1 MDRNFDG
8 LSERFKGQIY
18 GTLKGQLRL
27 KMLDYDLSPIVDGR
41 PPLKVLDAGGGM
53 GQFSSALAQLGHHVT
68 LADISEEMLVE
79 AQALFGETN
88 AVDRVRFI
96 CDPLQALPSH
106 FDEPFDLVLNHAVL
120 EWLENPIQGIDT
132 LISMVKPGGHL
143 SLMFYNRHAIVWRN
157 LMNGSW
163 HRAHN
168 EHFHHDKNAL
178 MPQNPLDPQ
187 EVLNHLKQQGLQ
199 LLSWRGIRC
208 VHDHMPKFMRDKKS
222 LNEFFEIE
230 KDIGVLPPYRDLGR
244 YVHMVCRKP
253 A

>member
-27 KMLDYDLSPIVDGR
+27 KMLDYDLSPVVDGR
-41 PPLKVLDAGGGM
+41 SSLRVLDAGGGM

-68 LADISEEMLVE
+68 LADISEEMLAA
-79 AQALFGETN
+79 AQALYSE
-88 AVDRVRFI
+88 AKVMDRVQFV
-96 CDPLQALPSH
+96 CSGLQALPAH
-106 FDEPFDLVLNHAVL
+106 VNEPFDLVLNHAVL
-120 EWLENPIQGIDT
+120 EWLENPLEGIST
-132 LISMVKPGGHL
+132 LSSMVKPNGHL

-163 HRAHN
+163 QRAQN
-168 EHFHHDKNAL
+168 EHFHHNKNAL

-187 EVLNHLKQQGLQ
+187 LVYEHLQTLGFDVV
-199 LLSWRGIRC
+199 SWRGIRC

-222 LNEFFEIE
+222 LDDVFEIE
-230 KDIGVLPPYRDLGR
+230 KDIGTLPPYRDLGR